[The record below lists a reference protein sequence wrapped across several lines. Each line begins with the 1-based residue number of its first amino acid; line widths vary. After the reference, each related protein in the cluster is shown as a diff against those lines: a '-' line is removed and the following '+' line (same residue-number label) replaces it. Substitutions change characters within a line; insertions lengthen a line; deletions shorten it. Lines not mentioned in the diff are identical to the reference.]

1 MEHKVATTTEGQ
13 PIRCKAAVC
22 RKAGEPLSIEEI
34 IVAPPMPGEAR
45 IRITCSTLCQTDI
58 SFWNMQG
65 WGKTIVLGVDKP
77 GSKLNLSCSEV
88 HVCGKSLRGYL
99 FGGLKPKSHVPI
111 LLKRYMDKLIK
122 IYQKRERIS
131 YQ

>member
-58 SFWNMQG
+58 SFWNMQDHPA
-65 WGKTIVLGVDKP
+65 IYPRILGHEAIGVGEK
-77 GSKLNLSCSEV
+77 
-88 HVCGKSLRGYL
+88 
-99 FGGLKPKSHVPI
+99 
-111 LLKRYMDKLIK
+111 
-122 IYQKRERIS
+122 Q
-131 YQ
+131 